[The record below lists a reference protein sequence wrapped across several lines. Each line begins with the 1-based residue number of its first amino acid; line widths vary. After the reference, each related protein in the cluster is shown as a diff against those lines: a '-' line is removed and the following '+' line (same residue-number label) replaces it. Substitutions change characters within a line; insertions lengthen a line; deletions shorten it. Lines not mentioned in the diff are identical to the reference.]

1 MLKIRLFQPEDFER
15 VVAIERAAF
24 AEDYAP
30 LFVQLYE
37 MSSDGFYVAE
47 ADGLVVGY
55 IVAALTEDREGRVFS
70 LAVDPAF
77 RKRGVAAALL
87 ERALELYRSEGIP
100 AVRLE
105 VRVDNAPAQAL
116 YRRFGF
122 EPVGRLPSYYSDG
135 ADALVMRKPAAGG
148 QPLPGPKPLPF
159 PLGPLQ
165 RSPHG

>member
-1 MLKIRLFQPEDFER
+1 MLKIRLFRPEDFER

-55 IVAALTEDREGRVFS
+55 VVAALAEDGEGRIFS
-70 LAVDPAF
+70 LAVDPVH

-87 ERALELYRSEGIP
+87 QRALDLYRSERIP

-105 VRVDNAPAQAL
+105 VRVDNRPAQAL
-116 YRRFGF
+116 YRKFGF
-122 EPVGRLPSYYSDG
+122 EGVGRLPGYYSDG
-135 ADALVMRKPAAGG
+135 TDALVMRRAEAGVVPA
-148 QPLPGPKPLPF
+148 PKTLPF
-159 PLGPLQ
+159 PLGVFQ
-165 RSPHG
+165 KSPHG

>member
-1 MLKIRLFQPEDFER
+1 MLRIRLFRPDDFQR
-15 VVAIERAAF
+15 VVEIERAAF

-30 LFVQLYE
+30 LFIQLYE

-47 ADGLVVGY
+47 VDGLVAGY
-55 IVAALTEDREGRVFS
+55 IVAALAEDREGRIFS

-87 ERALELYRSEGIP
+87 QRALDLYRSEGIP

-122 EPVGRLPSYYSDG
+122 EAVGRLPGYYSDG
-135 ADALVMRKPAAGG
+135 TDALVMRREEAGL
-148 QPLPGPKPLPF
+148 LPGPRPLPF
-159 PLGPLQ
+159 PLGTLQ
-165 RSPHG
+165 KSPHG